1 MGFERM
7 SHPFLFNLYL
17 AIGYIMF
24 GRVKV
29 LVYGLLLIAV
39 IGGLASIYI
48 IFTKSGNID
57 VSNIENVEH
66 VEVEEVIAMFKK
78 DQEKANAEF
87 IEKIIEVEGEIKE
100 ISFLND
106 RHTIIL
112 NSKSFT
118 QSFVMCDMSPLEN
131 DKINKL
137 TVGDTVVLRGVCKG
151 YLLDV
156 IMLNCIPINEK
167 TK

>member
-1 MGFERM
+1 MHR
-7 SHPFLFNLYL
+7 
-17 AIGYIMF
+17 
-24 GRVKV
+24 RVKV
-29 LVYGLLLIAV
+29 GIYGLLLIAF
-39 IGGLASIYI
+39 IAGLASIYI
-48 IFTKSGNID
+48 VFTESGNVD
-57 VSNIENVEH
+57 VSNTEDVNH
-66 VEVEEVIAMFKK
+66 VEVEEVIAMFKN
-78 DQEKANAEF
+78 DERKANAIF

-118 QSFVMCDMSPLEN
+118 QSFVMCDMSPLGN

-156 IMLNCIPINEK
+156 IMLNCMPINEK